1 MSTKSDFSDA
11 EWKAVT
17 EAPLLITAALF
28 VAGQHGPISM
38 VKESAASAKVITN
51 PGNRGAANA
60 LIAEIEPDA
69 QSKESRHDAEHHK
82 GQSIAA
88 IVDACL
94 ADLALAAAALFHLA
108 PEDQGS
114 GVAEWFVDIAVAV
127 AKASKG
133 VSDTERDAVGRVAT
147 LFELTPPEL

>member
-1 MSTKSDFSDA
+1 MSTQSDFTDA

-28 VAGQHGPISM
+28 AAGQHGPISM

-69 QSKESRHDAEHHK
+69 QSKQSRHDAEHHK

-94 ADLALAAAALFHLA
+94 ADLGPAAAALAKLPQDEA
-108 PEDQGS
+108 A
-114 GVAEWFVDIAVAV
+114 GVAGWYLDIAVAV

-133 VSDTERDAVGRVAT
+133 VSDTERDAVDRVAT
-147 LFELTPPEL
+147 LFKLAPPSL

>member
-1 MSTKSDFSDA
+1 MSTKSDFTDA

-28 VAGQHGPISM
+28 AAGQHGPISM

-51 PGNRGAANA
+51 PGDRGAANG
-60 LIAEIEPDA
+60 LIVEIMPDA

-94 ADLALAAAALFHLA
+94 ADLAPAAAALAKL
-108 PEDQGS
+108 PQDEGS
-114 GVAEWFVDIAVAV
+114 GVAEWFLEIAVAV

-147 LFELTPPEL
+147 LFKLASPPL

>member
-1 MSTKSDFSDA
+1 MSTKSDFTEA
-11 EWKAVT
+11 EWKAIT

-28 VAGQHGPISM
+28 AAGQHGPISM

-51 PGNRGAANA
+51 PGNRGAATG

-69 QSKESRHDAEHHK
+69 QSKQSRHDAEHHK

-94 ADLALAAAALFHLA
+94 ADLAPAAAALAKLPQDEA
-108 PEDQGS
+108 S
-114 GVAEWFVDIAVAV
+114 GVAEWYLDIAVAV
-127 AKASKG
+127 AEASKG
-133 VSDTERDAVGRVAT
+133 VSATERDAVERVAT
-147 LFELTPPEL
+147 LFKLAPPSL

>member
-1 MSTKSDFSDA
+1 MSTKSDFTDA

-28 VAGQHGPISM
+28 AAGQHGPISM

-51 PGNRGAANA
+51 PGNRGAASG
-60 LIAEIEPDA
+60 LIAEIAPDA
-69 QSKESRHDAEHHK
+69 QSKESRHEAEHHK

-94 ADLALAAAALFHLA
+94 ADLAPAAAALAKLPQDEGA
-108 PEDQGS
+108 
-114 GVAEWFVDIAVAV
+114 GVAEWYLDIAVAV

-133 VSDTERDAVGRVAT
+133 VSETERDAVGRVAT
-147 LFELTPPEL
+147 LFKLSPPAL

>member
-1 MSTKSDFSDA
+1 MSTKSDFTDA
-11 EWKAVT
+11 EWKAIT

-28 VAGQHGPISM
+28 AAGQHGPISM
-38 VKESAASAKVITN
+38 VKESAASAKLITN

-69 QSKESRHDAEHHK
+69 QSKQSRHDAEHHK

-94 ADLALAAAALFHLA
+94 ADLAPAAAALAKLPQDEA
-108 PEDQGS
+108 S
-114 GVAEWFVDIAVAV
+114 GVAEWYLDIAVAV
-127 AKASKG
+127 AQASKG
-133 VSDTERDAVGRVAT
+133 VSATERDAVDRVAT
-147 LFELTPPEL
+147 LFKLAPPSL